1 MSRMRRRPMK
11 TTRVDEVPRAATK
24 SEVSRPSCPVAV
36 PSHAEEATPRRVRG
50 MPVRPA
56 REVPQE
62 MPGT

>member
-11 TTRVDEVPRAATK
+11 TTRVDEVFSAANK
-24 SEVSRPSCPVAV
+24 SAVSRPSCPVAV

-50 MPVRPA
+50 MPASPA